1 MSRTQVGWVVARSA
15 PGLLRPVLKAVVV
28 HAGVCGFA
36 VAVAACPPL
45 SQSSQWI
52 MGKRRD
58 GRIPLLSLALW
69 WPYHVGLQIKL
80 HAQRLLRPEN
90 VADEVESGWWVSA
103 WPRGPADLPQ
113 SGSTGVA
120 VPDVT
125 CELPRAHS
133 VGPYLCLPTWDTN
146 AVAVT
151 DIERGVD
158 WALAQRAMGRAVV
171 VHCAHG
177 HGRSATVMAACLLA
191 RGLCLNARDAE
202 KYMQRSRPRVRL
214 SRRQRASLEDWVA
227 WRLRVRLAGCEGWGV
242 RVRLKEGVV
251 SLAMGSV
258 AAASRG
264 G

>member
-1 MSRTQVGWVVARSA
+1 MRARCLAHTPSMPTPA
-15 PGLLRPVLKAVVV
+15 RLHSCHRGGLT
-28 HAGVCGFA
+28 GVSVTGTAHNARCGT
-36 VAVAACPPL
+36 AARC
-45 SQSSQWI
+45 
-52 MGKRRD
+52 
-58 GRIPLLSLALW
+58 
-69 WPYHVGLQIKL
+69 
-80 HAQRLLRPEN
+80 
-90 VADEVESGWWVSA
+90 
-103 WPRGPADLPQ
+103 
-113 SGSTGVA
+113 TGVA